1 MNVMNRGHY
10 QYNESSEGGEFVC
23 NGHYPQD
30 SAEIVC
36 LDEKSATWLRA
47 NATFPGVRW
56 HHARMLVVGST
67 EDALRIVGK
76 AVRDGL
82 RVTTNH
88 IPAVSN
94 SDSHSGG
101 TQLGSAVS
109 RIEDPGYSP
118 DGPAGPGYYFERA
131 PDGKLYRLDPSAPEQ
146 RNTEMMPRPVGQ
158 AEQGSFPAQQKRG
171 SPSTTT
177 QLPRGWT
184 EAELAQACHLRAL
197 EWAAWPAFISQPL
210 IPLLYLRYAWWAVLL
225 VVMGATLAWEPFCT
239 RIANIR
245 IATFGVFFSKI
256 KWASIPVACLVLL
269 VKGHVAVAV
278 LALCTPLLVGLLR
291 APFSFLRIQSPPL
304 GPIEIRF
311 LAQLGHKDSEG

>member
-1 MNVMNRGHY
+1 
-10 QYNESSEGGEFVC
+10 
-23 NGHYPQD
+23 
-30 SAEIVC
+30 
-36 LDEKSATWLRA
+36 
-47 NATFPGVRW
+47 
-56 HHARMLVVGST
+56 MLVVGST
-67 EDALRIVGK
+67 EDALGIVGK

-88 IPAVSN
+88 IPAVA
-94 SDSHSGG
+94 DA
-101 TQLGSAVS
+101 GSAP
-109 RIEDPGYSP
+109 DDTQPGP
-118 DGPAGPGYYFERA
+118 ALDGPAGPGYYFEKA
-131 PDGKLYRLDPSAPEQ
+131 PDGRLYPFDPSAPEQ
-146 RNTEMMPRPVGQ
+146 RNTEMMLRPGGQ
-158 AEQGSFPAQQKRG
+158 AKQGSLPTQQKR
-171 SPSTTT
+171 SSLSTTT
-177 QLPRGWT
+177 QIPRGWT

-245 IATFGVFFSKI
+245 IATSGVFFSKI
-256 KWASIPVACLVLL
+256 KWGTIPVACLVLL

-311 LAQLGHKDSEG
+311 LAQLGHEDSEG